1 MSVVALLETG
11 KVVWFVLLFLGSHV
25 GSTVEIERLA
35 RLRVVKVH
43 LERQQKCRVHLSQS
57 TQFFIINGQNKNV
70 AGFVKTLSL
79 TENSSFVD
87 AVDDCCESAR
97 DTCRPTPA
105 DALACDV
112 MGLASPAADAEVGF
126 ADVDGACAFA
136 LLLLLVDVFDD
147 VTAAVAPK
155 SAFPSSSTRSSEV
168 MTLTC
173 AGIWSTLAAAA

>member
-11 KVVWFVLLFLGSHV
+11 KVVWFVLLFLGGQV

-70 AGFVKTLSL
+70 ASFVKTLSL

-112 MGLASPAADAEVGF
+112 MGLASPAAAEVGF

-155 SAFPSSSTRSSEV
+155 SAFPSSTRSSEV